1 MGGLGGFFPPLVLG
15 AVKQHMGSY
24 NLGFVLLTVF
34 CVLCLVLCYEVFLA
48 RGRHVDERALAGAGS

>member
-34 CVLCLVLCYEVFLA
+34 CVVCLVLCYEVFLGH
-48 RGRHVDERALAGAGS
+48 GRASRREALAHGGS